1 MLKDILSNYILEITD
16 PDDLTLALETLAR
29 IGFTWILDV
38 NPCNHKFRKTL
49 LWYLNK
55 YGVIYINLYEMNIA
69 PYGMTYSSG
78 IVNNQHDVIEMWE
91 FVTIVESS
99 SGLETTYNMEVGDI
113 ELLLGGYDGIKD

>member
-1 MLKDILSNYILEITD
+1 MLKDILSSYILEITESE
-16 PDDLTLALETLAR
+16 DLIIALETLAR
-29 IGFTWILDV
+29 IGFRWVFDV

-49 LWYLNK
+49 LGLLNK

-69 PYGMTYSSG
+69 PYGMTYSMG
-78 IVNNQHDVIEMWE
+78 IVDNQHDVIAMWE

-99 SGLETTYNMEVGDI
+99 SGLEAAYNMELGDI